1 MARKPMVT
9 RTIQS
14 TKVVVLCLDTEKC
27 EPYNEVVEISRTYK
41 DDKTLFKKVAE
52 VIDTDNHKA
61 VKIVSSEVIDGVY
74 GMTET
79 DFLKYAHKLDPAT
92 RKMLEEDTDY
102 CNDSDEVDED
112 QQSIG
117 WVVGKSTQI
126 TLVTLTKLTKISSQ

>member
-52 VIDTDNHKA
+52 VIDTDIRKA

-112 QQSIG
+112 QQSIIG
-117 WVVGKSTQI
+117 WVVDK
-126 TLVTLTKLTKISSQ
+126 KN

>member
-92 RKMLEEDTDY
+92 RKMLEEDTYY

-112 QQSIG
+112 
-117 WVVGKSTQI
+117 
-126 TLVTLTKLTKISSQ
+126 

>member
-27 EPYNEVVEISRTYK
+27 EPYNEVLEISRTYK

-52 VIDTDNHKA
+52 SIDTDTHKA

-74 GMTET
+74 GMTEN
-79 DFLKYAHKLDPAT
+79 DFLYYAHKLDPAT
-92 RKMLEEDTDY
+92 RKMLEEDTDG
-102 CNDSDEVDED
+102 CDDSNEVDED
-112 QQSIG
+112 QQSIIG
-117 WVVGKSTQI
+117 WVVGK
-126 TLVTLTKLTKISSQ
+126 KN